1 MLGGRTMDKVTDTE
15 ITTDMIDAMFN
26 DYLSTF
32 CLDNKIDDEYDIYP
46 SMWNAALKYIYNN
59 IFKPN
64 PNILRPKGTIN
75 GAYNLVAVN
84 DVLDIYIYKCFVHNQ
99 EISLAG
105 FCLFTGITRDVIY
118 NWGKSKTRCVIYK
131 DLKGNVLTNVQV
143 SKLKEG
149 EYIEELSTLAKDIFE
164 KIKDN
169 SEESLVSLLKD
180 KRYNPMKILPI
191 LNRRFL
197 WNLPGVSHENAS
209 KTELT
214 ADDIRSKLCQ
224 TSQQLS
230 LDETTENINNLDTIQ
245 NGLFT
250 GVADNSNT

>member
-1 MLGGRTMDKVTDTE
+1 MDKVTDTE
-15 ITTDMIDAMFN
+15 ITTDMINNLFD

-99 EISLAG
+99 EISIAG
-105 FCLFTGITRDVIY
+105 FCLFTGITPDVIY
-118 NWGKSKTRCVIYK
+118 NWGKSKTRNIIYK

-143 SKLKEG
+143 SRLKEG
-149 EYIEELSTLAKDIFE
+149 EYTEELSTLAKDIFK
-164 KIKDN
+164 KIKDT

-180 KRYNPMKILPI
+180 RRNNPMKYLPI
-191 LNRRFL
+191 LNRRYQ
-197 WNLPGVSHENAS
+197 WNLPGVSHENSS

-230 LDETTENINNLDTIQ
+230 IDEAAENINNLDTIQ
-245 NGLFT
+245 NSLFT
-250 GVADNSNT
+250 RIADNSNT